1 MEINNNVA
9 AVTGGASGLGRA
21 AVEHFVSNGAKV
33 AILDI
38 NDEKAAEVIDLLGV
52 DNVSYIKTNVMEEE
66 SVIEAVKTIKD
77 TYGKLNFVVNCAG
90 TGYGARILG
99 KKGPHPLDIFKFI
112 IDLNLV
118 GTFNVMRLCAE
129 LIDENDPDQE
139 GERSDYKYCFN
150 SRVRRSNWSKC
161 I

>member
-52 DNVSYIKTNVMEEE
+52 DNVSYIKTCLLYT
-66 SVIEAVKTIKD
+66 SPSPRD
-77 TYGKLNFVVNCAG
+77 GL
-90 TGYGARILG
+90 L
-99 KKGPHPLDIFKFI
+99 
-112 IDLNLV
+112 
-118 GTFNVMRLCAE
+118 
-129 LIDENDPDQE
+129 
-139 GERSDYKYCFN
+139 
-150 SRVRRSNWSKC
+150 SRMPSSA
-161 I
+161 